1 MGLRPPTGMVGGWAS
16 WQTIT
21 LISDCQRCPGI
32 SRMAHLS
39 HKQRLLLA
47 TLKVLLAVGI
57 LSYLFTRIQ
66 DSSGFSRLLTE
77 PKHWPSLAA
86 AQAIVLVA
94 FSLSFVRW
102 YLLVRGLELAFHLSD
117 AFRLGTL
124 GFLFN
129 QISPGSVGG
138 DLLKAVFIAKEQPGR
153 RTEAVATVL
162 IDRAVGLYAMLLVA
176 SLGLGLVSGEI
187 ARSLIVQKLR
197 LVVWAAAAIGTLGF
211 AWAMSPLATGRRV
224 RAWAD
229 QVPLVGHT
237 VTRLINATAVYHSRR
252 LYVFAALALAAVTHA
267 MLILAFWFISR
278 GLPVHEP
285 TLYQSASIVP
295 PSLVAGALPLTPG
308 GLGTLE
314 AATEF
319 FYATLNARE
328 GDGTIVALAYRAM
341 TYVFAALGACYY
353 LTARRRIDVMLH
365 EAEELAEELE

>member
-1 MGLRPPTGMVGGWAS
+1 
-16 WQTIT
+16 
-21 LISDCQRCPGI
+21 
-32 SRMAHLS
+32 MAHLS
-39 HKQRLLLA
+39 HKQKLLLA
-47 TLKVLLAVGI
+47 TLKVSLAVGI
-57 LSYLFTRIQ
+57 LGYLFTRIQ
-66 DSSGFSRLLTE
+66 DSSGFSRLVTE

-86 AQAIVLVA
+86 AQVIVLVA
-94 FSLSFVRW
+94 FSLSFIRW
-102 YLLVRGLELAFHLSD
+102 YLLVRGLKLEFHLRD

-153 RTEAVATVL
+153 RTEAVATVV

-176 SLGLGLVSGEI
+176 SLGLALVSGEI

-197 LVVWAAAAIGTLGF
+197 IVVWWAAAIGTLGF

-229 QVPLVGHT
+229 RLPLVGHT
-237 VTRLINATAVYHSRR
+237 VTRLIDATAVYHSRR
-252 LYVFAALALAAVTHA
+252 AYVFAALALAAVTHA

-285 TLYQSASIVP
+285 TLYQCASIVP
-295 PSLVAGALPLTPG
+295 PSLVAGTLPLTPG

-314 AATEF
+314 ATTEF
-319 FYATLNARE
+319 FYATLGARE

-341 TYVFAALGACYY
+341 TYVFAAVGACYY
-353 LTARRRIDVMLH
+353 LAARRKIDVMLH